1 MLDKLQLS
9 FEEND
14 ADKEVLQSVLSLT
27 KKSGKC
33 ESNQRKKKL
42 SEIFSNNDLMQDIL
56 IEEKKQSL
64 KAFVFLHTQVQMY
77 NL

>member
-42 SEIFSNNDLMQDIL
+42 SEIFPNNDLM
-56 IEEKKQSL
+56 
-64 KAFVFLHTQVQMY
+64 
-77 NL
+77 

>member
-1 MLDKLQLS
+1 MMQWKLIQKQYQIRGEALAMLDKLQLS

-42 SEIFSNNDLMQDIL
+42 SEIFSNNDLM
-56 IEEKKQSL
+56 
-64 KAFVFLHTQVQMY
+64 
-77 NL
+77 